1 MKKPILLFLFIF
13 TSILNAQTDKLKITG
28 TVVDAKGE
36 GIPAVN
42 ITSEDQNIQTDI
54 EGKYAINVKSSKSI
68 LRFTSIGFEAQIVVV
83 GKNKVIDVK
92 LLESKNVLD
101 EVVVIGYGTRKKSL
115 VTGSISKYFIL
126 KEVMCLNSLSLI
138 SLIMS

>member
-13 TSILNAQTDKLKITG
+13 TSIINAQTDKLKITG

-42 ITSEDQNIQTDI
+42 ITSDDQNIQTDI

-68 LRFTSIGFEAQIVVV
+68 L
-83 GKNKVIDVK
+83 
-92 LLESKNVLD
+92 LD
-101 EVVVIGYGTRKKSL
+101 
-115 VTGSISKYFIL
+115 
-126 KEVMCLNSLSLI
+126 
-138 SLIMS
+138 